1 MFARFSTVAEER
13 GAQRWQTALDLV
25 SRVKPFHE
33 FPRADVGYWHFCD
46 MARDANEGRF

>member
-33 FPRADVGYWHFCD
+33 FPRADVGYC
-46 MARDANEGRF
+46 